1 MCKQKTSFIDSNC
14 NYLYIKKVCCFTGHR
29 SQKLPWSFNEQDERC
44 LIMKEELYLEIEKSI
59 NEGYDTFLCGMA
71 LGFDMICA
79 ETVLQLKLKYK
90 SIKLIGAIPCKN
102 QTEKWKKESID
113 RYNKILS
120 LADKITY
127 TSNSNYYNGCM
138 QKRNQYMIDNSNLLI
153 AVFNGSNGGTKQT
166 IEYAYKNKIKVFLL
180 KI

>member
-1 MCKQKTSFIDSNC
+1 MEDRKFYTR
-14 NYLYIKKVCCFTGHR
+14 CFTGHR
-29 SQKLPWSFNEQDERC
+29 PKNLPWGY
-44 LIMKEELYLEIEKSI
+44 KEKGIKFFVFKNKLKKIINQSI
-59 NEGYDTFLCGMA
+59 KAGYVYFISGMA
-71 LGFDMICA
+71 LGIDMLCA
-79 ETVLQLKLKYK
+79 EIILKLKK
-90 SIKLIGAIPCKN
+90 KHTNIKLECAIPCKS

-166 IEYAYKNKIKVFLL
+166 IEYAYKNKIKVFFL

>member
-1 MCKQKTSFIDSNC
+1 M
-14 NYLYIKKVCCFTGHR
+14 L
-29 SQKLPWSFNEQDERC
+29 
-44 LIMKEELYLEIEKSI
+44 
-59 NEGYDTFLCGMA
+59 
-71 LGFDMICA
+71 CA
-79 ETVLQLKLKYK
+79 EIILKLKK
-90 SIKLIGAIPCKN
+90 KHPNIKLKCAILCKN

-166 IEYAYKNKIKVFLL
+166 IEYAYKNKIKVFFL

>member
-1 MCKQKTSFIDSNC
+1 MKDRKFYT
-14 NYLYIKKVCCFTGHR
+14 CCFTGHR
-29 SQKLPWSFNEQDERC
+29 PKNLPWGY
-44 LIMKEELYLEIEKSI
+44 KEKGIKFFVFKNKFKKTIKQSI
-59 NEGYDTFLCGMA
+59 KAGYIYFISGMA
-71 LGFDMICA
+71 LGIDMLCA
-79 ETVLQLKLKYK
+79 EIILKLKTK
-90 SIKLIGAIPCKN
+90 HPNIKLECAIPCKS
-102 QTEKWKKESID
+102 QTEKWKTESIN
-113 RYNKILS
+113 RHNKILS

-166 IEYAYKNKIKVFLL
+166 IEYAYKNKIKVFFL

>member
-1 MCKQKTSFIDSNC
+1 MEDRKFYT
-14 NYLYIKKVCCFTGHR
+14 CCFTGHR
-29 SQKLPWSFNEQDERC
+29 PKNLPWG
-44 LIMKEELYLEIEKSI
+44 YIEKGIKFFVFKNKLKKIIKLSI
-59 NEGYDTFLCGMA
+59 KAGYVYFISGMA
-71 LGFDMICA
+71 LGIDMLCA
-79 ETVLQLKLKYK
+79 EIILKLKTK
-90 SIKLIGAIPCKN
+90 HPNIKLECAIPCKN
-102 QTEKWKKESID
+102 QTEKWKTVNID
-113 RYNKILS
+113 KYNKILT

-138 QKRNQYMIDNSNLLI
+138 QKRNKYMIDSSNLLI

>member
-1 MCKQKTSFIDSNC
+1 MKDRKFYT
-14 NYLYIKKVCCFTGHR
+14 CCFTGHR
-29 SQKLPWSFNEQDERC
+29 SKNLPWGY
-44 LIMKEELYLEIEKSI
+44 KEKGIKFFVFKNKLKKIIKQSIKAGYIYFISGMELGI
-59 NEGYDTFLCGMA
+59 
-71 LGFDMICA
+71 DMLCA
-79 ETVLQLKLKYK
+79 EIILKLKK
-90 SIKLIGAIPCKN
+90 KHPNIKLECAIPCKN

-180 KI
+180 KV